1 MGAAEMVT
9 RLESWKERK
18 GVRFEPAPL
27 LRRMAERGER
37 FYPASS

>member
-1 MGAAEMVT
+1 MGAAEAVR
-9 RLESWKERK
+9 RLQHWQERK

-37 FYPASS
+37 FYPGG